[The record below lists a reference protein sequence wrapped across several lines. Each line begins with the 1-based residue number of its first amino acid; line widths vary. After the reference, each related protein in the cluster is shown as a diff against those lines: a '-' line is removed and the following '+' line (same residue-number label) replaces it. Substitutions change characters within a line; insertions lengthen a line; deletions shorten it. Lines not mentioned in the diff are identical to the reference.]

1 LKKRFI
7 IFNVKFITI
16 CFLFLSLPQTNY
28 KKMKTISSVVEQYI
42 KSKPFLLSSLS
53 QGIINLTSLARIM
66 MPELEAHLGKDVK
79 QGAVVM
85 SLKRLSEELDFKIN
99 YKISKVL
106 KNIGEITVRSSLT
119 DFTYIISDTLLDNQA
134 KLISEINK
142 NQDIFYTSSRGVN
155 ETNIV
160 ISASVEQ
167 LIETIFKNE
176 KLTHKIENLSS
187 ITVKLPQE
195 NISTPGVYYYIF
207 QRLAWEGIIIH
218 EVISTTNEFTIIV
231 SDDQIDVAF
240 KVIKDLKNVFD

>member
-1 LKKRFI
+1 
-7 IFNVKFITI
+7 
-16 CFLFLSLPQTNY
+16 
-28 KKMKTISSVVEQYI
+28 MKTISSVVEQYI

-66 MPELEAHLGKDVK
+66 MPELESHLGKDVK

-142 NQDIFYTSSRGVN
+142 QQDIFYTSSRGVN

-167 LIETIFKNE
+167 LIETVFKNE